1 MWRQYKVP
9 ADWHDA
15 VLVPL
20 AKQGNLSFCDNCWGI
35 ALLEAVGKVV
45 ETVLIEAE
53 ETHRKCAP

>member
-1 MWRQYKVP
+1 M
-9 ADWHDA
+9 
-15 VLVPL
+15 PL